1 MITCILTAHL
11 QEAPPRRSVAEL
23 AGKFKGST
31 PPVGITSGHE
41 ADKPVRRRPP
51 RTLPLAKTHGDDQQP
66 LPGVSSSLKIKT
78 NSGLIEKLQANLAL
92 SPTPA
97 PLKSP
102 GLRVLPPSFTPPSPG
117 AAPVS
122 MVTSSSATPTS
133 PVSTSPQTEEGPAS
147 FEAPPTAA
155 DANILRINKGR
166 ARVSL
171 RRRPPSRRHRKSS
184 CEDEASVTADT
195 RQNSCPEVMENSGGR
210 GGGGGEEEVVFRKG
224 GQTEDSSAPEKT
236 ELCEEETEISTDVEK
251 EDKEGVW
258 SSSRLKEEFE
268 EKHLEEKQE
277 QDSEM

>member
-1 MITCILTAHL
+1 MWAKMFSWHGGFCRRLHPAALLLNWQENSKARLHL
-11 QEAPPRRSVAEL
+11 WAS
-23 AGKFKGST
+23 
-31 PPVGITSGHE
+31 
-41 ADKPVRRRPP
+41 
-51 RTLPLAKTHGDDQQP
+51 PLDM
-66 LPGVSSSLKIKT
+66 
-78 NSGLIEKLQANLAL
+78 KL
-92 SPTPA
+92 
-97 PLKSP
+97 
-102 GLRVLPPSFTPPSPG
+102 
-117 AAPVS
+117 
-122 MVTSSSATPTS
+122 
-133 PVSTSPQTEEGPAS
+133 
-147 FEAPPTAA
+147 
-155 DANILRINKGR
+155 
-166 ARVSL
+166 
-171 RRRPPSRRHRKSS
+171 KSS

>member
-1 MITCILTAHL
+1 MEE
-11 QEAPPRRSVAEL
+11 EAPPRRSVAEL

-41 ADKPVRRRPP
+41 AD
-51 RTLPLAKTHGDDQQP
+51 
-66 LPGVSSSLKIKT
+66 
-78 NSGLIEKLQANLAL
+78 
-92 SPTPA
+92 
-97 PLKSP
+97 
-102 GLRVLPPSFTPPSPG
+102 
-117 AAPVS
+117 
-122 MVTSSSATPTS
+122 
-133 PVSTSPQTEEGPAS
+133 
-147 FEAPPTAA
+147 
-155 DANILRINKGR
+155 R

-210 GGGGGEEEVVFRKG
+210 GGGGGEEEVVFRKE